1 MVETTVAGALGGGL
15 RAVARRLWLAPV
27 GMAVGLAQGLLLL
40 PASAFVTAVA
50 YLALRSAA
58 GSQPLLG
65 PSPEEVLRWMAA
77 LAASPRFR
85 AIAIGL
91 WLAGSLLWAGL
102 RVAWISGAMPVLAR
116 ELAHGRGGDT
126 EFPPGA
132 AYRTGSVLVAAAMA
146 FVLDLLAQAMVIAA
160 AGGALALA
168 APARRTEMS
177 GVVALVAAAG
187 VLAAAVLA
195 STVSILGDTA
205 VARAALSGEG
215 PARAISRSAAAMA
228 RRPAAFLAATLGV
241 MVATAIA
248 VGSVQGA
255 FGALAGSLGRAP
267 RLLLAAPQVLVWA
280 LVALVAAAAELWR
293 LSTLGTLALST
304 YPGGER
310 RRSFRSESLG
320 MRPPSQ

>member
-1 MVETTVAGALGGGL
+1 MAETTVGQALGAGL
-15 RAVARRLWLAPV
+15 RAVARQLWLAPV

-40 PASAFVTAVA
+40 PATAFGSVVA
-50 YLALRSAA
+50 FLALRSLAERT
-58 GSQPLLG
+58 PPPG
-65 PSPEEVLRWMAA
+65 PAPEEALRW
-77 LAASPRFR
+77 LAAMARSPRFLG
-85 AIAIGL
+85 IAVGL
-91 WLAGSLLWAGL
+91 WLAGTLLWAAL

-116 ELAHGRGGDT
+116 ELAGGQGGET

-132 AYRTGSVLVAAAMA
+132 AYRSGSVLVTATMA
-146 FVLDLLAQAMVIAA
+146 FLLDLVAQAMLVAV

-168 APARRTEMS
+168 APARRS
-177 GVVALVAAAG
+177 GAAGTLALVAASAG
-187 VLAAAVLA
+187 VAAVFLAATLSV
-195 STVSILGDTA
+195 LGDAA

-215 PARAISRSAAAMA
+215 PARSLWRSARALL
-228 RRPAAFLAATLGV
+228 RRPAAFVAAALGV
-241 MVATAIA
+241 LVATAVA

-267 RLLLAAPQVLVWA
+267 RLLFLAPELLLWA

-293 LSTLGTLALST
+293 LGTLGALALST

-310 RRSFRSESLG
+310 RSSLRSDSLG